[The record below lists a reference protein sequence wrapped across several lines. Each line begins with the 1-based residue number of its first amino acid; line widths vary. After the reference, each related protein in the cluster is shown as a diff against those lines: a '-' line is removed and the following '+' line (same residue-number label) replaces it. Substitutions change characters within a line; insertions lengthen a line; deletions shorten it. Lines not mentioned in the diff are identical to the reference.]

1 MLYRLL
7 MVASLLGLSALPT
20 QAQMTFQQVSSQQ
33 AQGKQ
38 GSVPTLNLSPTWGLT
53 LSFIQT
59 GERIQQAR
67 IGDPS
72 RILVDFDSPLSS
84 DSSDAGAT
92 VVYLRQL
99 GQPLD
104 MGLRLPKAA
113 QQTNQVPLT
122 VVTTG
127 VQGRRLYQF
136 RLLLGQETSIS
147 TVEVLPEALMSQS
160 QPLPQLVR
168 GQPGVPPLPPL

>member
-7 MVASLLGLSALPT
+7 TVTSLLWWLALPV
-20 QAQMTFQQVSSQQ
+20 QAQIAFQQVSAQQ

-38 GSVPTLNLSPTWGLT
+38 GPVPTLNLSPTWGLT

-59 GERIQQAR
+59 GERIQQVR

-84 DSSDAGAT
+84 TSPDGGAT
-92 VVYLRQL
+92 LIYLRQL

-104 MGLRLPKAA
+104 LNLRLPNAA

-127 VQGRRLYQF
+127 SQGLRLYQF
-136 RLLLGQETSIS
+136 RLLLGKETSIS
-147 TVEVLPEALMSQS
+147 TIEVVPEALMPQAR
-160 QPLPQLVR
+160 PLPQLVR
-168 GQPGVPPLPPL
+168 GQPGIPPLPPL